1 MRGYTTLLLDIIKRK
16 EQLFY
21 CYSTSHIH
29 GRVFNN
35 ETNSYPKTSVK
46 WTLVYCV

>member
-21 CYSTSHIH
+21 CCSTAHIH

-35 ETNSYPKTSVK
+35 GNKSYPKTSVK
-46 WTLVYCV
+46 WTLAYE